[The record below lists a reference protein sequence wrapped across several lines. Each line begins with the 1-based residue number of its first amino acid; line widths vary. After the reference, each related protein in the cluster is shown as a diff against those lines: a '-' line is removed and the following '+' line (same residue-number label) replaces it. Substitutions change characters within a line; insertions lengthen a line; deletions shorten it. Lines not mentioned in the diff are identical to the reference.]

1 MPVNEPEPS
10 RGRPTVVRMRD
21 VAAAVGVSV
30 KTVSNVVNATGQ
42 VNEATV
48 RAVRAAVE
56 KLGYRPNPLARGLNS
71 RATDTVALA
80 LPGLGY
86 GYCAPLAAAV
96 FDLAE
101 AEGISVV
108 MEPTGGDRERELEV
122 LRNRGGL
129 SDGVLLMPTAITAR
143 DLKDLPSPGPTVLL
157 GSRRMEGP
165 FDSVASQDTVAAEA
179 AVRLLLGRGASRVVL
194 LGGERKAGG
203 DSAAAVR
210 TDGYRRA
217 LTAAGQKFDPSLVAE
232 TPRSSRDDGHAA
244 IARLLTRLPG
254 GETPFDAV
262 LALEEPLGHGALHAL
277 RRAGRDV
284 PGQVQVVAF
293 GNDQD
298 AEYSWP
304 SLTTVQADVRTMARR
319 ALDLLTARVRESA
332 RPRSHVEVPL
342 TIIERESTF
351 SYA

>member
-1 MPVNEPEPS
+1 
-10 RGRPTVVRMRD
+10 MRD

-56 KLGYRPNPLARGLNS
+56 ELGYRPNPLARGLNS
-71 RATDTVALA
+71 RATDTVTLA

-101 AEGISVV
+101 AEGVSVV

-129 SDGVLLMPTAITAR
+129 SDGVLLMPTAITTR
-143 DLKDLPSPGPTVLL
+143 DLRDLPSPGPAVLI
-157 GSRRMEGP
+157 GSRRVAGP
-165 FDSVASQDTVAAEA
+165 FDSVTSRDTVAAEA
-179 AVRLLLGRGASRVVL
+179 AVRLLLDRGASRVAL

-203 DSAAAVR
+203 DSAAALR

-217 LTAAGQKFDPSLVAE
+217 LTAAGRRADPSLVVE
-232 TPRSSRDDGHAA
+232 TSQASRHEGHVA

-262 LALEEPLGHGALHAL
+262 LALEEPLAHGALHAL

-293 GNDQD
+293 GNDED
-298 AEYSWP
+298 AEYSSP

-319 ALDLLTARVRESA
+319 ALDLLTARVREGA
-332 RPRSHVEVPL
+332 RPRSHVEAPL
-342 TIIERESTF
+342 TITERESTF
-351 SYA
+351 S

>member
-1 MPVNEPEPS
+1 MPVNEPESS

-21 VAAAVGVSV
+21 VAAVVGVSV

-56 KLGYRPNPLARGLNS
+56 ELGYRPNPLARGLNS
-71 RATDTVALA
+71 RATDTVTLA

-143 DLKDLPSPGPTVLL
+143 DLKGLPSPGPAVLL
-157 GSRRMEGP
+157 GSRRVEGP
-165 FDSVASQDTVAAEA
+165 FDSVTSRDTLAAEA
-179 AVRLLLGRGASRVVL
+179 AVRLLLDRGASRVVL

-203 DSAAAVR
+203 DSAAALR

-217 LTAAGQKFDPSLVAE
+217 LTAAGRKSDPSLVVE
-232 TPRSSRDDGHAA
+232 TSQPSRGGGHAA
-244 IARLLTRLPG
+244 IAQLLG
-254 GETPFDAV
+254 GKTPFDAV
-262 LALEEPLGHGALHAL
+262 LALEEPLAHGALHAL

-293 GNDQD
+293 GNDED
-298 AEYSWP
+298 AEYSSP
-304 SLTTVQADVRTMARR
+304 GLTTVRADVRTMARR
-319 ALDLLTARVRESA
+319 ALDLLTARVREGA

-342 TIIERESTF
+342 TITERESTF
-351 SYA
+351 S

>member
-1 MPVNEPEPS
+1 MNEPES
-10 RGRPTVVRMRD
+10 SGGRPTVVRMRD

-56 KLGYRPNPLARGLNS
+56 ELGYRPNPLARGLNS
-71 RATDTVALA
+71 RATDTVTLA

-129 SDGVLLMPTAITAR
+129 SDGVLLMPAAITAR
-143 DLKDLPSPGPTVLL
+143 DLGDLPSPGPAVLI
-157 GSRRMEGP
+157 GSRRVEGP
-165 FDSVASQDTVAAEA
+165 FDSVTSRDTVAAEA
-179 AVRLLLGRGASRVVL
+179 AVRLLLDRGASRVVL

-203 DSAAAVR
+203 DSAAALR

-217 LTAAGQKFDPSLVAE
+217 LTAAGRTPDPSLVVE
-232 TPRSSRDDGHAA
+232 TSQSSRHDGHVA
-244 IARLLTRLPG
+244 IAQLLTRLPG

-262 LALEEPLGHGALHAL
+262 LALEEPLAHGALHAL
-277 RRAGRDV
+277 RGAGRDV

-293 GNDQD
+293 GNDED
-298 AEYSWP
+298 AEYSSP
-304 SLTTVQADVRTMARR
+304 GLTTVRADVRTMARR
-319 ALDLLTARVRESA
+319 ALDLLTARVREGA
-332 RPRSHVEVPL
+332 RPRSQVEVPL
-342 TIIERESTF
+342 TITERESTF
-351 SYA
+351 S

>member
-1 MPVNEPEPS
+1 
-10 RGRPTVVRMRD
+10 MRD

-48 RAVRAAVE
+48 RAVRVAVE
-56 KLGYRPNPLARGLNS
+56 ELGYRPNPLARGLNS
-71 RATDTVALA
+71 RATDTVTLA

-143 DLKDLPSPGPTVLL
+143 ELKALPSPGPAVLL
-157 GSRRMEGP
+157 GSRRVEGP

-179 AVRLLLGRGASRVVL
+179 AVRLLLDRGASRVVL

-203 DSAAAVR
+203 DTAAALR

-217 LTAAGQKFDPSLVAE
+217 LTAAGQKFVPALVLE
-232 TPRSSRDDGHAA
+232 TPRSSRDDGQAA
-244 IARLLTRLPG
+244 MAQLLG
-254 GETPFDAV
+254 SETPFDAV
-262 LALEEPLGHGALHAL
+262 LALEEPLAHGALHAL

-293 GNDQD
+293 GNDED
-298 AEYSWP
+298 AEYSSP
-304 SLTTVQADVRTMARR
+304 SLTTVQADVTTMARR
-319 ALDLLTARVRESA
+319 ALDQLTARVREGA

-342 TIIERESTF
+342 TIIERESTI
-351 SYA
+351 SHA

>member
-1 MPVNEPEPS
+1 
-10 RGRPTVVRMRD
+10 MRD

-56 KLGYRPNPLARGLNS
+56 ELGYRPNPLARGLNS
-71 RATDTVALA
+71 RATDTVTLA
-80 LPGLGY
+80 VPGLGY

-108 MEPTGGDRERELEV
+108 MEPTGGDREREVEV

-143 DLKDLPSPGPTVLL
+143 DLRDLPSPGPAVLI
-157 GSRRMEGP
+157 GSRRVEGP
-165 FDSVASQDTVAAEA
+165 FDSVTSRDTVAAEA
-179 AVRLLLGRGASRVVL
+179 AVRLLLDRGASRVVL

-203 DSAAAVR
+203 DSAAALR
-210 TDGYRRA
+210 TGGYRRA
-217 LTAAGQKFDPSLVAE
+217 LTAAGRRFDPSLVVE
-232 TPRSSRDDGHAA
+232 TAQSSREDGHVA
-244 IARLLTRLPG
+244 IARLLARLPG
-254 GETPFDAV
+254 GEAPFDAV
-262 LALEEPLGHGALHAL
+262 LALEEPLAHGALRAL

-293 GNDQD
+293 GNDED
-298 AEYSWP
+298 AEYSSP
-304 SLTTVQADVRTMARR
+304 SLTTVRADVRTMARR
-319 ALDLLTARVRESA
+319 ALDLLTARVREGA

-342 TIIERESTF
+342 TITERESTF
-351 SYA
+351 S

>member
-1 MPVNEPEPS
+1 MNEPEPS
-10 RGRPTVVRMRD
+10 SGRPAVVRMRD
-21 VAAAVGVSV
+21 VAAVVGVSV

-56 KLGYRPNPLARGLNS
+56 ELGYRPNPLARGLNS
-71 RATDTVALA
+71 RATDTVTLA

-143 DLKDLPSPGPTVLL
+143 DLKDLPSPAPAVLL
-157 GSRRMEGP
+157 GSRRVEGP
-165 FDSVASQDTVAAEA
+165 FDSVASRDAVAAEA
-179 AVRLLLGRGASRVVL
+179 AVRLLLDRGASRVVL

-203 DSAAAVR
+203 DSAAALR
-210 TDGYRRA
+210 TGGYRRA
-217 LTAAGQKFDPSLVAE
+217 LTAAGLKSDPSLVVE
-232 TPRSSRDDGHAA
+232 TSQSSRGDGHTA
-244 IARLLTRLPG
+244 IARLLG

-262 LALEEPLGHGALHAL
+262 LALEEPLAHGALHAL
-277 RRAGRDV
+277 RGAGRDV
-284 PGQVQVVAF
+284 PGRVQVVAF
-293 GNDQD
+293 GNDED

-319 ALDLLTARVRESA
+319 ALDLLTARVREGA

-342 TIIERESTF
+342 TITERESTF
-351 SYA
+351 S

>member
-1 MPVNEPEPS
+1 
-10 RGRPTVVRMRD
+10 MRD

-48 RAVRAAVE
+48 RAVRVAVE
-56 KLGYRPNPLARGLNS
+56 ELGYRPNPLARGLNS
-71 RATDTVALA
+71 RTTDTVSLA

-101 AEGISVV
+101 AQGISVV

-143 DLKDLPSPGPTVLL
+143 ELTALPSPGPAVLL
-157 GSRRMEGP
+157 GSRRVEGP
-165 FDSVASQDTVAAEA
+165 FDSVASRDTVAAEA
-179 AVRLLLGRGASRVVL
+179 AMRLLLDRGASRVVL

-203 DSAAAVR
+203 DSAAALR

-217 LTAAGQKFDPSLVAE
+217 LTAAGRTFRPSLVAE

-244 IARLLTRLPG
+244 IVRLLGRG
-254 GETPFDAV
+254 TPFDAV
-262 LALEEPLGHGALHAL
+262 LALEEPLAHGALHAL

-293 GNDQD
+293 GNDED

-304 SLTTVQADVRTMARR
+304 GLTTVQADVRTMARR
-319 ALDLLTARVRESA
+319 ALDLLTARVREGA

>member
-1 MPVNEPEPS
+1 MPVNEPES
-10 RGRPTVVRMRD
+10 SGGRPTVVRMRD

-56 KLGYRPNPLARGLNS
+56 ELGYRPNPLARGLNS
-71 RATDTVALA
+71 RATDTVTLA

-129 SDGVLLMPTAITAR
+129 SDGVLLMPAAITAR
-143 DLKDLPSPGPTVLL
+143 DLGELPSPGPAVLI
-157 GSRRMEGP
+157 GSRRVEGP
-165 FDSVASQDTVAAEA
+165 FDSVTSRDTVAAEA
-179 AVRLLLGRGASRVVL
+179 AVRLLLDRGASRVVL

-203 DSAAAVR
+203 DSAAALR

-217 LTAAGQKFDPSLVAE
+217 LTAAGRTSDPSLVVE
-232 TPRSSRDDGHAA
+232 TSQSSRHDGHVA
-244 IARLLTRLPG
+244 IAQLLTRLPG

-262 LALEEPLGHGALHAL
+262 LALEEPLAHGALHAL
-277 RRAGRDV
+277 RSAGRDV

-293 GNDQD
+293 GNDED
-298 AEYSWP
+298 AEYSSP
-304 SLTTVQADVRTMARR
+304 GLTTVRADVRTMARR
-319 ALDLLTARVRESA
+319 ALDLLTARVREGA
-332 RPRSHVEVPL
+332 RPRSQVEVPL
-342 TIIERESTF
+342 TITERESTF
-351 SYA
+351 S

>member
-1 MPVNEPEPS
+1 
-10 RGRPTVVRMRD
+10 MRD

-56 KLGYRPNPLARGLNS
+56 ELGYRPNPLARGLNS
-71 RATDTVALA
+71 RATDTVTLA

-101 AEGISVV
+101 AEGVSVV
-108 MEPTGGDRERELEV
+108 MEPTGGDHERELEV

-143 DLKDLPSPGPTVLL
+143 DLGDPPSPGPAVLL
-157 GSRRMEGP
+157 GSRRVAGP
-165 FDSVASQDTVAAEA
+165 FDSVVSRDTAAAEA
-179 AVRLLLGRGASRVVL
+179 AVRLLLDRGASRVAL
-194 LGGERKAGG
+194 LGGERKEGG
-203 DSAAAVR
+203 DSAAALR
-210 TDGYRRA
+210 TEGYRRA
-217 LTAAGQKFDPSLVAE
+217 LAAAGRGSDPWPIVE
-232 TPRSSRDDGHAA
+232 TARSSRRDGQVA
-244 IARLLTRLPG
+244 IAQLLG
-254 GETPFDAV
+254 GDTPFDAV
-262 LALEEPLGHGALHAL
+262 LALEEPLAHGALHAL

-293 GNDQD
+293 GNDED
-298 AEYSWP
+298 AEYSSP
-304 SLTTVQADVRTMARR
+304 SLTTVRADVHTMARR
-319 ALDLLTARVRESA
+319 ALDLLTARVREGA
-332 RPRSHVEVPL
+332 RPRSQVEVPL
-342 TIIERESTF
+342 TITERESTF
-351 SYA
+351 S

>member
-1 MPVNEPEPS
+1 
-10 RGRPTVVRMRD
+10 MRD

-56 KLGYRPNPLARGLNS
+56 ELGYRPNPLARGLNS
-71 RATDTVALA
+71 RATDTVTLA

-129 SDGVLLMPTAITAR
+129 SDGVLLMPAAITAR
-143 DLKDLPSPGPTVLL
+143 DLGELPSPGPAVLI
-157 GSRRMEGP
+157 GSRRVEGP
-165 FDSVASQDTVAAEA
+165 FDSVTSRDTVAAEA
-179 AVRLLLGRGASRVVL
+179 AVRLLLDRGASRVVL

-203 DSAAAVR
+203 DSAAALR

-217 LTAAGQKFDPSLVAE
+217 LTAAGRTSDPSLVVE
-232 TPRSSRDDGHAA
+232 TSQSSRHDGHVA
-244 IARLLTRLPG
+244 IAQLLTRLPG

-262 LALEEPLGHGALHAL
+262 LALEEPLAHGALHAL
-277 RRAGRDV
+277 RSAGRDV

-293 GNDQD
+293 GNDED
-298 AEYSWP
+298 AEYSSP
-304 SLTTVQADVRTMARR
+304 GLTTVRADVRTMARR
-319 ALDLLTARVRESA
+319 ALDLLTARVREGA
-332 RPRSHVEVPL
+332 RPRSQVEVPL
-342 TIIERESTF
+342 TITERESTF
-351 SYA
+351 S

>member
-1 MPVNEPEPS
+1 
-10 RGRPTVVRMRD
+10 MRD

-30 KTVSNVVNATGQ
+30 KTVSNVVNTTGQ
-42 VNEATV
+42 VGEATV

-56 KLGYRPNPLARGLNS
+56 ELGYRPNPLARGLNS
-71 RATDTVALA
+71 RATDTVTLA
-80 LPGLGY
+80 VPGLGY

-129 SDGVLLMPTAITAR
+129 SDGVLLMPASVTAQ
-143 DLKDLPSPGPTVLL
+143 DLKELPSPAPAVLL
-157 GSRRMEGP
+157 GSRRVAGP
-165 FDSVASQDTVAAEA
+165 FDSVATQDTVAAGA
-179 AVRLLLGRGASRVVL
+179 AVRLLLDRGASRVVL
-194 LGGERKAGG
+194 LGGEREAGG
-203 DSAAAVR
+203 DSVAALR
-210 TDGYRRA
+210 TEGYRRA
-217 LTAAGQKFDPSLVAE
+217 LTAAGQGFAPSLVVE
-232 TPRSSRDDGHAA
+232 TQRSSREDGHAA
-244 IARLLTRLPG
+244 VAEFLG
-254 GETPFDAV
+254 ASTPFDAV
-262 LALEEPLGHGALHAL
+262 LAIEEPLAHGALHAL

-284 PGQVQVVAF
+284 PGDVQVVAF
-293 GNDQD
+293 GNDED
-298 AEYSWP
+298 AEYSSP

-319 ALDLLTARVRESA
+319 ALDLLTARVREGT
-332 RPRSHVEVPL
+332 RPRSHIEAPL